1 LTFAFPARYHPSKA
15 MAHYQLSIQIE
26 RPHAAL
32 VSNDWLRRT
41 VETALTAAGVEAPTE
56 LGLVIAGDG
65 TVRELN
71 MRYRGID
78 DTTDV
83 LAFALAEPGEMGTEL
98 FVAPPDGTSHL
109 GEVIIS
115 YPKAEAQ
122 AGEHGHSVK
131 RELALL
137 IAHGVL
143 HLLGYDHGYPAE
155 EERMRAMEA
164 RILEALD
171 V

>member
-1 LTFAFPARYHPSKA
+1 MTAAFPTRYHPSEA
-15 MAHYQLSIQIE
+15 MARSKLSIQID
-26 RPHAAL
+26 RPYAGL
-32 VSNDWLRRT
+32 VSNDWLEHI
-41 VETALTAAGVEAPTE
+41 VDTALTAAGVESPTE
-56 LGLVIAGDG
+56 LGLVVAGDSA
-65 TVRELN
+65 VRELN
-71 MRYRGID
+71 IRYRGID

-83 LAFALAEPGEMGTEL
+83 LAFALTEPGEMGAEV

-109 GEVIIS
+109 GEVIVS
-115 YPKAEAQ
+115 YPRAEAQ

-143 HLLGYDHGYPAE
+143 HLLGYDHGCPAE
-155 EERMRAMEA
+155 EARMRTMEA
-164 RILEALD
+164 RILETVD